1 MIYFTIPLN
10 VLGTGSPAADTDIYL
25 DDGVQIPS
33 TPPVRE
39 IMFGEDYSLTI
50 PLGNRKRS
58 FSGSMSNREQATID
72 LIDNYFSYLQGEP
85 INNFRILGVAA
96 TVVVLQWS
104 KTFRTADTYSI
115 QASFRE
121 VRR

>member
-1 MIYFTIPLN
+1 MIYFTIPIN
-10 VLGTGSPAADTDIYL
+10 VLGTGNPVADTDVYL
-25 DDGVQIPS
+25 DDGVQIS
-33 TPPVRE
+33 SAPPVRQ
-39 IMFGEDYSLTI
+39 IMFGEDYSLTM
-50 PLGNRKRS
+50 PLGSRKRS
-58 FSGSMSNREQATID
+58 LSGSMSNRDQATID
-72 LIDNYFSYLQGEP
+72 LIDNYFTYLEGQP

-104 KTFRTADTYSI
+104 KTFRSSDTYSI